1 MERIDLLNAIAEII
15 EEALAFE
22 PVAVCGSWKG
32 TLADRMRDAALL
44 THEQFPDATSTDFG
58 DAAVLVERNGG
69 TLHRQSSMNRWNE
82 TKAIWGDDW

>member
-32 TLADRMRDAALL
+32 TLADRMRDAAL
-44 THEQFPDATSTDFG
+44 DRKS
-58 DAAVLVERNGG
+58 VV
-69 TLHRQSSMNRWNE
+69 
-82 TKAIWGDDW
+82 